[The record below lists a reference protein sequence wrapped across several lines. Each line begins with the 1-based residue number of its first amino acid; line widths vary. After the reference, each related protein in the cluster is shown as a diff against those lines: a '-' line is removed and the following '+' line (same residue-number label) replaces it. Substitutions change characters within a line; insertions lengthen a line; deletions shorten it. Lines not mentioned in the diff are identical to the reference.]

1 MWHPA
6 GVSRLLLA
14 IVLLSDL
21 VLHVWC
27 AHADGVYVTGPS
39 EAALQLPVVLYAG
52 WLALVS
58 REPHRRVP
66 AAVLALTAVPL
77 HFVAGALAET
87 LAGSA
92 WIEASSPLL
101 LLEALLVSPVLVA
114 AWGVALLDGPW
125 RRGLVVAP
133 AVVLVQMLLARASA
147 AGQDTFGPGLLSWIW
162 GLLPVLAGVL
172 ACAAAAGRW
181 APGTTTARHPRG

>member
-6 GVSRLLLA
+6 GVSRVLLA

-27 AHADGVYVTGPS
+27 ASADGVYVTGPP

-52 WLALVS
+52 WLALSS

-66 AAVLALTAVPL
+66 AAALALTAVPL
-77 HFVAGALAET
+77 HFVARAIVESLA
-87 LAGSA
+87 ASA
-92 WIEASSPLL
+92 WIDATSPLL
-101 LLEALLVSPVLVA
+101 LVEALLVSPVLVA
-114 AWGVALLDGPW
+114 AWGVALLEGPW
-125 RRGLVVAP
+125 RRGIVVAP

-147 AGQDTFGPGLLSWIW
+147 ADQDTFGLGLLSWCW
-162 GLLPVLAGVL
+162 RLLPVLAGMV

-181 APGTTTARHPRG
+181 APGTTTARHPHG

>member
-1 MWHPA
+1 M
-6 GVSRLLLA
+6 SRLLLA

-27 AHADGVYVTGPS
+27 ASADGVDVSGPP
-39 EAALQLPVVLYAG
+39 EAALQPPRRAVRRLAG
-52 WLALVS
+52 P
-58 REPHRRVP
+58 RQPRPHRRVP
-66 AAVLALTAVPL
+66 AAALALTAVPL
-77 HFVAGALAET
+77 HFVARALVES
-87 LAGSA
+87 LAASA
-92 WIEASSPLL
+92 WIDATSPLL

-125 RRGLVVAP
+125 RRGILVAP

-147 AGQDTFGPGLLSWIW
+147 ADQDTFGPGLLSWCW
-162 GLLPVLAGVL
+162 RLLPVLAAMA
-172 ACAAAAGRW
+172 ACAAAGGRW